1 MLAGRYRI
9 IAALGKGGMG
19 EVYRADDLK
28 LGQPVALKFLP
39 QHLAGDPT
47 RLSYLRNE
55 VRLARQVSH
64 PNVCRVHDIGEA
76 DGQPFL
82 SMEFV
87 DGEDLAS
94 LLRRIGCLP
103 PDKAREIA
111 RQLCF
116 GLAAAHDK
124 GVLHCD
130 LKPANVMLDGQGQVR
145 ITDFGLAR
153 LADQLGGQGNA
164 GTPAYM
170 APEQLAGN
178 AATDRSDIYALGLLL
193 YEIFTGKRARSQ
205 GQSVP
210 PPPSIYVSDLDEATQ
225 KVILRCLKHDPRNRW
240 SSALAV
246 AAALTSSESF
256 VSKNMEAEEDNALP
270 HWMPLQERFMRLVA
284 GKSSGCVHPSYRVYE
299 PIGPH
304 ACEERRAA
312 LPPGCI
318 SVACPQAP
326 PPWGAREEPAYILSI
341 SKLTSVQQ
349 LLDEVYL
356 GFLKDRFPPETYGS
370 RWVLG
375 RCCFRDRL
383 VVPLDWVVA
392 SNKSQYRL
400 SVEWSTET
408 SLQATGILAGTDWY
422 AFEPSSCECPL
433 GLAVNDA
440 SIIEIIARNPK
451 AVSAFLETGILQKGD
466 LVSVDNG
473 RFSHIAVIAG
483 GAFLRWDKQ
492 NDGTEIVQEG
502 PVPLTEKDR
511 ARWH

>member
-1 MLAGRYRI
+1 MIAGRYRI

-39 QHLAGDPT
+39 RHLVGDPT
-47 RLSYLRNE
+47 RLAYFHNE
-55 VRLARQVSH
+55 VCVARQVSH

-87 DGEDLAS
+87 DGENLAS
-94 LLRRIGCLP
+94 LLRRIGRLP

-116 GLAAAHDK
+116 GLGAAHDK

-130 LKPANVMLDGQGQVR
+130 LKPANVMLDGQGEVR

-153 LADQLGGQGNA
+153 LTDQLGGQGNA

-178 AATDRSDIYALGLLL
+178 AATERSDIYALGLLL

-210 PPPSIYVSDLDEATQ
+210 RPPSIHVSDLDEATEE
-225 KVILRCLKHDPRNRW
+225 VILRCLKHDPRHRW

-246 AAALTSSESF
+246 AAALTSSES
-256 VSKNMEAEEDNALP
+256 L
-270 HWMPLQERFMRLVA
+270 LA
-284 GKSSGCVHPSYRVYE
+284 GKSSEVVTVPNYVHPSYRVWE

-304 ACEERRAA
+304 AYQVRRAA

-318 SVACPQAP
+318 SVSFQHDPCSC
-326 PPWGAREEPAYILSI
+326 GGREEPAYILSI
-341 SKLTSVQQ
+341 SKLTSVQR

-356 GFLKDRFPPETYGS
+356 GFLKDRFPPGTYGS
-370 RWVLG
+370 RWVLALD
-375 RCCFRDRL
+375 RIRRRL

-400 SVEWSTET
+400 NVEWSTKT
-408 SLQATGILAGTDWY
+408 SLQVAGISAGTDWY
-422 AFEPSSCECPL
+422 VLEASSCKCPL

-440 SIIEIIARNPK
+440 SIIEIAAESPK
-451 AVSAFLETGILQKGD
+451 AMWFLFERGTLQKGD

-473 RFSHIAVIAG
+473 GFSHRAVING
-483 GAFLRWDKQ
+483 GASLLRWVEEGE
-492 NDGTEIVQEG
+492 GTNIVQEG
-502 PVPLTEKDR
+502 PVPLTEEDR
-511 ARWH
+511 ARWRR